1 MTGWG
6 CSFGAIVNDREERSQ
21 WSDGACPAYL
31 YPGPQA
37 TIGWQTSGCICDV
50 TPVVGS
56 DGILRTALWPQEEG
70 PGLPF
75 YF

>member
-1 MTGWG
+1 MQGK
-6 CSFGAIVNDREERSQ
+6 REP
-21 WSDGACPAYL
+21 DGQMVPAQRICTL
-31 YPGPQA
+31 A
-37 TIGWQTSGCICDV
+37 LKAMIGWQTSGCICDV